1 MNLEDLVSRL
11 DSLEEQIRS
20 LNKSLSTANNRL
32 NEVDEKANNF
42 LGMVRD
48 QKKDFERLNSVIMGV
63 GKYDS
68 TINQIRKDFNRKIEE
83 IEAQRKHEDQTRANL
98 INKDISSVQSQFEG
112 IKKEIKNDNE
122 KRLGVFIEENTR
134 LVNRFNEI
142 AEDHNKNVISSEELK
157 VSIGV
162 MQQDLRR
169 AIKQI
174 ESIKI
179 DQDLFRESQ
188 NDLRTKMDPIMDS
201 LRNNESRLNDLV
213 ATESERRQNQ
223 LDFMQKQSEIAGDR
237 ERKWAEWNQDIENSI
252 QQVREILPE
261 LQKQQFA
268 MAHTKEDF
276 ENITQ
281 QFDRRIKEIT
291 EMYRLME
298 ERYKKE
304 WDTFKVDAEKRW
316 SNISLVLDDKQ
327 GGYIEKIS
335 TLQERMIL
343 VEDNNHEMQEVLL
356 LMSSEIQKGMQG
368 IMKMVNGWMEAFNQ
382 IKHT

>member
-11 DSLEEQIRS
+11 DSLEEHMRS
-20 LNKSLSTANNRL
+20 LNKSLITANSRL

-48 QKKDFERLNSVIMGV
+48 QKKDLERLNSVIMGM

-68 TINQIRKDFNRKIEE
+68 TINQIRKDFNRNIEE
-83 IEAQRKHEDQTRANL
+83 IEAQRKHDDQIRTNM
-98 INKDISSVQSQFEG
+98 INKDIISVQSQFEG
-112 IKKEIKNDNE
+112 VKKEIKNDYE
-122 KRLGVFIEENTR
+122 KRLNVFIEENSR

-142 AEDHNKNVISSEELK
+142 AEENKKNVISSEDLK

-169 AIKQI
+169 TIKQV

-223 LDFMQKQSEIAGDR
+223 LDFMQKQSELAGDR

-276 ENITQ
+276 ENVTQ

-304 WDTFKVDAEKRW
+304 WDTFKADAEKRW
-316 SNISLVLDDKQ
+316 SNISLVLNDKQ
-327 GGYIEKIS
+327 GGVSEKLL
-335 TLQERMIL
+335 TLQERMTL
-343 VEDNNHEMQEVLL
+343 VEDNNHEMQEALL

-382 IKHT
+382 IKNT

>member
-11 DSLEEQIRS
+11 DSLEEHMRS
-20 LNKSLSTANNRL
+20 LNKSLITANSRL

-48 QKKDFERLNSVIMGV
+48 QKKDLERLNSVIMGM

-68 TINQIRKDFNRKIEE
+68 TINQIRKDFNRNIEE
-83 IEAQRKHEDQTRANL
+83 IEAQRKHDDQIRTNM
-98 INKDISSVQSQFEG
+98 INKDIISVQSQFEG
-112 IKKEIKNDNE
+112 VKKEIKNDYE
-122 KRLGVFIEENTR
+122 KRLNVFIEENSR

-142 AEDHNKNVISSEELK
+142 AEENKKNVISSEDLK

-169 AIKQI
+169 TIKQV
-174 ESIKI
+174 ESMKI

-223 LDFMQKQSEIAGDR
+223 LDFMQKQSELAGDR

-276 ENITQ
+276 ENVTQ

-304 WDTFKVDAEKRW
+304 WDTFKADAEKRW
-316 SNISLVLDDKQ
+316 SNISLVLNDKQ
-327 GGYIEKIS
+327 GGVSEKLL

-343 VEDNNHEMQEVLL
+343 VEDNNHEMQEALL

-382 IKHT
+382 IKNT

>member
-11 DSLEEQIRS
+11 DSLEEHMRS
-20 LNKSLSTANNRL
+20 LNKSLITANSRL

-48 QKKDFERLNSVIMGV
+48 QKKDLERLNSVIMGM

-68 TINQIRKDFNRKIEE
+68 TINQIRKDFNRNIEE
-83 IEAQRKHEDQTRANL
+83 IEAQRKHDDQIRTNM
-98 INKDISSVQSQFEG
+98 INKDIISVQSQFEG
-112 IKKEIKNDNE
+112 VKKEIKNDYE
-122 KRLGVFIEENTR
+122 KRLNVFIEENTR

-142 AEDHNKNVISSEELK
+142 AEENKKNVISSEDLK

-169 AIKQI
+169 TIKQV

-223 LDFMQKQSEIAGDR
+223 LDFMQKQSELAGDR

-276 ENITQ
+276 ENVTQ

-304 WDTFKVDAEKRW
+304 WDTFKADAEKRW
-316 SNISLVLDDKQ
+316 SNISLVLNDKQ
-327 GGYIEKIS
+327 GGVSEKLL

-343 VEDNNHEMQEVLL
+343 VEDNNHEMQEALL

-382 IKHT
+382 IKNT

>member
-11 DSLEEQIRS
+11 DSLEEHMRS
-20 LNKSLSTANNRL
+20 LNRSLITANSRL

-48 QKKDFERLNSVIMGV
+48 QKKDLERLNSVIMGM

-68 TINQIRKDFNRKIEE
+68 TINQIRKDFNRNIEE
-83 IEAQRKHEDQTRANL
+83 IEAQRKHDDQIRTNM
-98 INKDISSVQSQFEG
+98 INKDIISVQSQFEG
-112 IKKEIKNDNE
+112 VKKEIKNDYE
-122 KRLGVFIEENTR
+122 KRLNVFIEENSR

-142 AEDHNKNVISSEELK
+142 AEENKKNVISSEELK

-169 AIKQI
+169 TIKQV
-174 ESIKI
+174 EGIKI

-223 LDFMQKQSEIAGDR
+223 LDFMQKQSELAGDR

-276 ENITQ
+276 ENVTQ

-304 WDTFKVDAEKRW
+304 WDTFKADAEKRW
-316 SNISLVLDDKQ
+316 SNISLVLNDKQ
-327 GGYIEKIS
+327 GGVSEKLL

-343 VEDNNHEMQEVLL
+343 VEDNNHEMQEALL

-382 IKHT
+382 IKNT